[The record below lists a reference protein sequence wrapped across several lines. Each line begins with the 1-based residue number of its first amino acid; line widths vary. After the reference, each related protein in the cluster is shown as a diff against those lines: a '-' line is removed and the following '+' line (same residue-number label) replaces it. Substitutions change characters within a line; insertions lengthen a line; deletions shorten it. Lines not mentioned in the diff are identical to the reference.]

1 MSRQGD
7 KDSHLLKRD
16 KGFVVV
22 GELGFLLEKMRG
34 LKKINEVEMVQ
45 KEQTAGR

>member
-7 KDSHLLKRD
+7 KDSHLLKRH

-22 GELGFLLEKMRG
+22 EELGFLLQKMRG
-34 LKKINEVEMVQ
+34 LKKDQ
-45 KEQTAGR
+45 